1 LPKRGEE
8 SSIDRVVTRVE
19 GTGASKAWSRQ
30 AREREHVTRM
40 RTNPPIALPGL
51 LLDRLRDPAL
61 REVGRR
67 LAAGERLEP
76 GDGVA
81 CLESTDLCGL
91 GQLALA
97 VKRDRY
103 GDKAFFIANHHLNYT
118 NICGNGCRFCAFH
131 RPAGSVDGYVIS
143 PEEAARRIAESPL
156 ADDLRE
162 VHLVGGCNPELDF
175 PYYLDLL
182 RAILRARP
190 GVKLKAFTAVEVAH
204 MAKKAGLSHQECLA
218 RLKEAGLV
226 AMPGGGAE
234 VFSERIRQRLFPHK
248 IGAEEWLSI
257 HATAHRLG
265 IATNATLL
273 FGHIET
279 PAERVQHLIRLREQ
293 QEESGG
299 FQAFIAL
306 PFHPANTPLKD
317 LPGPTGVDILKTIAT
332 ARLVLDNVPHI
343 KAYWVM
349 LGAKLAQTALHFGAD
364 DLEGT
369 IVRERIAHE
378 AGARTEPGLTVPQ
391 LVELIREAGCE
402 PVERDSF
409 HRSVGSCHG
418 RE

>member
-1 LPKRGEE
+1 M
-8 SSIDRVVTRVE
+8 ST
-19 GTGASKAWSRQ
+19 
-30 AREREHVTRM
+30 
-40 RTNPPIALPGL
+40 RTNPPLARARL
-51 LLDRLRDPAL
+51 LLERVRDPAL
-61 REVGRR
+61 REIGHKLVSG
-67 LAAGERLEP
+67 GRLEP

-81 CLESTDLCGL
+81 CFESTDLCGL

-97 VKRDRY
+97 VKRARFGDR
-103 GDKAFFIANHHLNYT
+103 AFFIANHHLNYT

-131 RPAGSVDGYVIS
+131 RPAGSADGYTMS
-143 PEEAARRIAESPL
+143 PDEAARRIAESPL
-156 ADDLRE
+156 ADLRE
-162 VHLVGGCNPELDF
+162 VHVVGGCNPELDF
-175 PYYLDLL
+175 RYYLDLL
-182 RAILRARP
+182 QAILRARP
-190 GVKLKAFTAVEVAH
+190 GVKLKAFTAVEIAH
-204 MAKKAGLSHQECLA
+204 MAKKASLPHHECLV

-257 HATAHRLG
+257 HAAAHRLG
-265 IATNATLL
+265 ITTNATLL
-273 FGHIET
+273 FGHLET
-279 PAERVQHLIRLREQ
+279 PAERVQHLIRLREH

-306 PFHPANTPLKD
+306 PFHPANTPLRD

-332 ARLVLDNVPHI
+332 ARLVLDNIPHI

-349 LGAKLAQTALHFGAD
+349 LGARLAQTALHFGAD

-378 AGARTEPGLTVPQ
+378 AGARTEPGLTVAQ

-402 PVERDSF
+402 PVERDTF
-409 HRSVGSCHG
+409 HRPVESSDEP
-418 RE
+418 R